1 MASRRRTLKQ
11 LPNARQTTNLTPYLS
26 HNSHGDTCSSLR
38 GPHFEQEPEI
48 RTAPACAK
56 PTSTE
61 QAQWEDRAARPFLTQ
76 TLLLPGM
83 SQLSVV
89 IKSPALFAG
98 CTSALSGGMLPLLF
112 QLSIKSKPQSPS
124 LGFLRPGFNC
134 IKTFPSVWASCRFQE
149 QVPSA

>member
-48 RTAPACAK
+48 RTAAACAK

-76 TLLLPGM
+76 TLMLPRM
-83 SQLSVV
+83 SQLAV
-89 IKSPALFAG
+89 IKSPALLAG
-98 CTSALSGGMLPLLF
+98 CTSAPL
-112 QLSIKSKPQSPS
+112 
-124 LGFLRPGFNC
+124 
-134 IKTFPSVWASCRFQE
+134 QE
-149 QVPSA
+149 FCGIRSM